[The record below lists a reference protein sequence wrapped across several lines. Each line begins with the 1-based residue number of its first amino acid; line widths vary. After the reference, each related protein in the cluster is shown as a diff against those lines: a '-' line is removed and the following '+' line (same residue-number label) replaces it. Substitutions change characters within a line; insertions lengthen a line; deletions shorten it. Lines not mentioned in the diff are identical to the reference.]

1 MAGGQR
7 AEREQSRGKLLAY
20 SADEG
25 AQPER
30 GHDQQLHFY
39 VATVFLVSENKVGI
53 RPV

>member
-7 AEREQSRGKLLAY
+7 AELLKPRGELLGNA
-20 SADEG
+20 ADEG

-39 VATVFLVSENKVGI
+39 VATVYGI
-53 RPV
+53 PQNETGRHPV